1 MPCNFP
7 PHPHPPNEQKLGEMT
22 LADYDPYE
30 NADYE
35 PSESEDSDNELEFN
49 SDASISEN
57 SEVEDEEE
65 ILVKEELQEDA
76 KIKELFIYLTLEL
89 KYVLQ

>member
-1 MPCNFP
+1 
-7 PHPHPPNEQKLGEMT
+7 MT
-22 LADYDPYE
+22 FSDYDFKE
-30 NADYE
+30 NADHE
-35 PSESEDSDNELEFN
+35 PRESEDIDDELEFN